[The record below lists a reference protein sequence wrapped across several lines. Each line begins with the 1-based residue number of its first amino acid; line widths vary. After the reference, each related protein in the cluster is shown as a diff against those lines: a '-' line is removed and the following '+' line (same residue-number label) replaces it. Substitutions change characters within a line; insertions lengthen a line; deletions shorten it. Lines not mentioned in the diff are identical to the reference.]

1 MNLGAELANSWIF
14 RTQEQESF
22 HPNLVP
28 DSNSVNRKGISDMSR
43 TKLTRSKL
51 ESPEAKGKDREI
63 DRA

>member
-1 MNLGAELANSWIF
+1 MNLGAGYEYSRIF
-14 RTQEQESF
+14 RSRN
-22 HPNLVP
+22 PNSVP
-28 DSNSVNRKGISDMSR
+28 DSNSVIRKGISDMSR